1 MTGRAKHF
9 EIVGPGRVFATTRV
23 MGQVGYA
30 RVSTPEQRQ
39 VPDCRL
45 DALEEAGC
53 ERVLENHALGAGP
66 ERPNF
71 AACLITLRT
80 DELLV
85 ARDRDQRTGE
95 HITFVYEVK
104 RSCVI
109 EPSRPQSRR
118 MCSAMFG

>member
-1 MTGRAKHF
+1 
-9 EIVGPGRVFATTRV
+9 
-23 MGQVGYA
+23 MGQVGHA
-30 RVSTPEQRQ
+30 RVSTAEQRQ
-39 VPDCRL
+39 APNCRL

-53 ERVLENHALGAGP
+53 ERVLENRALGAGP

-80 DELLV
+80 GELLV
-85 ARDRDQRTGE
+85 ARDRRAGAR
-95 HITFVYEVK
+95 ITFVYEVK
-104 RSCVI
+104 RFCVI